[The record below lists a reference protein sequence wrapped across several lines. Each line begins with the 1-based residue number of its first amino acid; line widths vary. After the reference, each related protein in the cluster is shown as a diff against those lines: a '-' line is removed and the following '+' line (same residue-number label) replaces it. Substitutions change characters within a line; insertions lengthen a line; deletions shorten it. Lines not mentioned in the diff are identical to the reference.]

1 MRLKILLGKGY
12 LVFCQLLIWGYITSA
27 LLTFVLKIAPLAN
40 VIGFV
45 SLIYYSATI
54 YPSIFKI
61 VFPHFHKHTFI
72 KALSKNRRYFGI
84 AAFCFA
90 VHHSII
96 VIFKKNLNLLNIS
109 TCIHTFTGLSILLIF
124 TLLAVTSND
133 LSIKLLKNNWKK
145 LHSLTYLVIF
155 ILPLHI
161 LLKMYGSWT
170 YITPMAMI
178 IVLVSFLIFSQKL
191 TIQFIQSLNKQL
203 INLYIKR

>member
-1 MRLKILLGKGY
+1 MQLKFLLGKGY
-12 LVFCQLLIWGYITSA
+12 LVFSQLVIWGYIISA

-40 VIGFV
+40 IIGFV

-61 VFPHFHKHTFI
+61 VFPHFHKHTLI
-72 KALSKNRRYFGI
+72 KSLSKNRRYFGI

-90 VHHSII
+90 SHHSIL
-96 VIFKKNLNLLNIS
+96 VIFKKKLNLLNFG
-109 TCIHTFTGLSILLIF
+109 TCIHTFTGLSILIIF

-133 LSIKLLKNNWKK
+133 ISIKLLKSNWKK

-170 YITPMAMI
+170 YITPIAMI
-178 IVLVSFLIFSQKL
+178 IGLISFFMLSQKL

-203 INLYIKR
+203 INVYIKR